1 MPGRAQEK
9 EEEDVVSFLNMSGRP
24 APRFL
29 SEDPRVAVSVI
40 DDVEK
45 KLTKVCDK
53 SGTAYIIVH
62 LHHKDRLCVM
72 GIAELWVCR
81 GSVHVLGYDAQG
93 TVSPRFLLLNSA
105 PYGSVLSFEGAQGSA
120 FKAPLGEY
128 FHQRTPAVMLPVM
141 HAIEHVWSG
150 LSNTAGATL
159 VFKQYRACARLD
171 HVAEARGWFT
181 KTALLPSGDPGVMHG
196 FGCMLPRVKASRS
209 MEAVVIPPLW
219 ESSVTTVLTVPSPVP
234 PTVLLCGAKNVGK
247 STLAR
252 YVVNRFLSLN
262 EESTHCA
269 YLDTDIGQ
277 TEFTPPGFV
286 SLVLLHT
293 TEPMLGPALPF
304 WRKPVLS
311 YYLGD
316 VSPRDMPNMYT
327 AAIFKLIE
335 YYQNTLSPSHHRLPL
350 VVNTQG
356 WVKGMGLELLNRI
369 IHGCRPQHILQI
381 VGESAAKKFTVAHPG
396 SHDDPRN
403 DCRIHVL
410 AARKCVVEGQQQ
422 RNNEAGGPSRSSRA
436 MREEKMVE
444 YFSFSDME
452 SGAGTV
458 VHTFEED
465 IANSLAYRL
474 PFKISWN
481 AISIS
486 FQGGAAAARAFSS
499 ENDFN
504 GHVLQS
510 LNGTLVGLG
519 IVDGLALPFE
529 SSQRPTFT
537 LLKDAPLC
545 RSIGLGIIR
554 GIDVDRRLFFI
565 VTPVPINELV
575 EVNIIIRGSLNCPVS
590 MLQWR
595 SSPSEVPYTSF
606 ETIQP
611 RARQMTSVRG
621 MKRKRLDGGSAG
633 EPIGSHERPW
643 H

>member
-1 MPGRAQEK
+1 MYCSDRQIRPVHVCARRNTSRPLRTRILCRGERFIHCVPGRAQEK

-141 HAIEHVWSG
+141 RAIEQVWSG

-159 VFKQYRACARLD
+159 VFKQYSACARLD

-181 KTALLPSGDPGVMHG
+181 KTALLPIGDPGVMHG

-369 IHGCRPQHILQI
+369 IHGCHHSIFCRLSASLRRRNSPLHTLARTTTRVMIAASMFWLLENVSSKDSSNATMKLAVRHDRPEQCVKRRWWNIFLSPTWSLGRAQWFTRL
-381 VGESAAKKFTVAHPG
+381 KKTSQTAWRIG
-396 SHDDPRN
+396 
-403 DCRIHVL
+403 CR
-410 AARKCVVEGQQQ
+410 
-422 RNNEAGGPSRSSRA
+422 
-436 MREEKMVE
+436 
-444 YFSFSDME
+444 
-452 SGAGTV
+452 
-458 VHTFEED
+458 
-465 IANSLAYRL
+465 
-474 PFKISWN
+474 
-481 AISIS
+481 
-486 FQGGAAAARAFSS
+486 
-499 ENDFN
+499 
-504 GHVLQS
+504 
-510 LNGTLVGLG
+510 
-519 IVDGLALPFE
+519 
-529 SSQRPTFT
+529 
-537 LLKDAPLC
+537 LK
-545 RSIGLGIIR
+545 S
-554 GIDVDRRLFFI
+554 
-565 VTPVPINELV
+565 
-575 EVNIIIRGSLNCPVS
+575 
-590 MLQWR
+590 
-595 SSPSEVPYTSF
+595 
-606 ETIQP
+606 
-611 RARQMTSVRG
+611 RG
-621 MKRKRLDGGSAG
+621 MRSV
-633 EPIGSHERPW
+633 
-643 H
+643 